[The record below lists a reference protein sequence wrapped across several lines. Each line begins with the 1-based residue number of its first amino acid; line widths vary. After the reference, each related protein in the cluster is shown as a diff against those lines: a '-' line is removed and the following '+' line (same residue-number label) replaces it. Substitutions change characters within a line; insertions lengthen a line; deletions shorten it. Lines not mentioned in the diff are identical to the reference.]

1 MQIFRSHFGSFFYIY
16 VCMYVCI
23 YHDVISEDL
32 VVDWLRAVSGAIDI
46 QSWLLP
52 EKQNVCI

>member
-1 MQIFRSHFGSFFYIY
+1 MY

-23 YHDVISEDL
+23 SHDVISEDL

-52 EKQNVCI
+52 EKQNVCIYQTSHCF